1 MTEEFTTAWGQLG
14 DALLRFNPA
23 CPGLKTISKKIAKN
37 SKKIAKNSKKKSKMV
52 PQPLSLPLW
61 RECLKYS
68 PRKEGAEEL
77 SYS

>member
-37 SKKIAKNSKKKSKMV
+37 SKKKKSKMV